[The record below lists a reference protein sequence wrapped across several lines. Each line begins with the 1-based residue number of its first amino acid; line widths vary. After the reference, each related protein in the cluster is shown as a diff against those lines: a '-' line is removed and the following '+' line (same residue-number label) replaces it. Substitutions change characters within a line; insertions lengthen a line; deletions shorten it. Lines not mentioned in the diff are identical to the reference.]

1 MRFEFLTRNAISLS
15 QFLACHDELFFFAGM
30 NFFNFFVRMK
40 FYEQTSSTTE
50 KKILIRL
57 ATKKKKS
64 WKNKNVFQIELGG
77 RIELQSLE
85 RKQRLNFSSEL

>member
-1 MRFEFLTRNAISLS
+1 
-15 QFLACHDELFFFAGM
+15 
-30 NFFNFFVRMK
+30 MK
-40 FYEQTSSTTE
+40 FYEQTSTTE

-64 WKNKNVFQIELGG
+64 WKSKNVFQIELGG
-77 RIELQSLE
+77 RIELRSLE

>member
-40 FYEQTSSTTE
+40 CYEQTSTNE

-57 ATKKKKS
+57 ATKKKS
-64 WKNKNVFQIELGG
+64 WKSKNVFQIELGG
-77 RIELQSLE
+77 RIELRSLE